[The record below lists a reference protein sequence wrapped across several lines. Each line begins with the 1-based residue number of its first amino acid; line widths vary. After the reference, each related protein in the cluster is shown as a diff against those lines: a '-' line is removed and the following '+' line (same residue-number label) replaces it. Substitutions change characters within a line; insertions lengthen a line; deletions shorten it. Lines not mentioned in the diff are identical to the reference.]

1 MFFQEGLVCRQRKEL
16 LEVLVQ
22 VESPFKAVDEGFDL
36 MDGIRFPNRLTGNR
50 AQLAAKA
57 LVKLA
62 VLSLLLLGLPPLGV
76 VLSGESLAPYLEFP
90 PVTRYVVQPP
100 FSWTVFFLM
109 LPLPLWAVWLFAAW
123 FRRPPAAEAGYLK
136 PARRP
141 FPWWGKLGLVLLAG
155 AWVLAWSR
163 FPWFAPWQP
172 FTFSPLWVAYI
183 LIINALTY
191 RRTGR
196 CLLKDR
202 TGYFLALFPLSAV
215 FWWYFEYLN
224 RFVQNWYYVGI
235 TSLGPLE
242 YFLLATPPF
251 ATVLP
256 AVLSTA
262 EWLATFPFWGRP
274 RAGFLAL
281 RIGRP
286 RAAAWAALLLAA
298 PGLAGIGIWPQYLF
312 PLLWLSP
319 LVIIVSLQVLL
330 GEETIF
336 GGVKYGDWRSV
347 LLPAAAGLFCGF
359 FWEMWNYYSLARWE
373 YAVPFVHRFQIFEMP
388 LLGYAGYLPFGLE
401 CAVIADQLARVW
413 RQRVPAE
420 KRAVVHEAVF

>member
-1 MFFQEGLVCRQRKEL
+1 
-16 LEVLVQ
+16 
-22 VESPFKAVDEGFDL
+22 
-36 MDGIRFPNRLTGNR
+36 
-50 AQLAAKA
+50 
-57 LVKLA
+57 
-62 VLSLLLLGLPPLGV
+62 
-76 VLSGESLAPYLEFP
+76 
-90 PVTRYVVQPP
+90 
-100 FSWTVFFLM
+100 
-109 LPLPLWAVWLFAAW
+109 
-123 FRRPPAAEAGYLK
+123 
-136 PARRP
+136 
-141 FPWWGKLGLVLLAG
+141 
-155 AWVLAWSR
+155 
-163 FPWFAPWQP
+163 
-172 FTFSPLWVAYI
+172 
-183 LIINALTY
+183 
-191 RRTGR
+191 
-196 CLLKDR
+196 
-202 TGYFLALFPLSAV
+202 
-215 FWWYFEYLN
+215 
-224 RFVQNWYYVGI
+224 
-235 TSLGPLE
+235 
-242 YFLLATPPF
+242 
-251 ATVLP
+251 
-256 AVLSTA
+256 
-262 EWLATFPFWGRP
+262 P